1 MLKKVKLATFRDEDM
16 DTSSGTKKSKKEEEE
31 EEISSDE
38 EEIEFIP
45 EGPPLRFKNESSAD
59 VNHQYFM
66 RSWCRTWA
74 RRKKVR
80 LASKICPLPTPLLS
94 GGCSYC
100 CQF

>member
-1 MLKKVKLATFRDEDM
+1 M
-16 DTSSGTKKSKKEEEE
+16 DTSSGSKKSKKEEEE

-80 LASKICPLPTPLLS
+80 LASKICPLLPPSIWWLQLP
-94 GGCSYC
+94 G
-100 CQF
+100 FALA